1 MSKSYI
7 FSFSLVICARCG
19 QDNNCLR
26 SGICQG
32 CIAAWNPFE
41 MMCSPL
47 FHVMIMSGS
56 HKGAGKGVV
65 YNSEM
70 NMILVIGRSLR
81 PEENA

>member
-1 MSKSYI
+1 
-7 FSFSLVICARCG
+7 
-19 QDNNCLR
+19 
-26 SGICQG
+26 
-32 CIAAWNPFE
+32 
-41 MMCSPL
+41 
-47 FHVMIMSGS
+47 MSGS